1 MPDLGEG
8 AHVDAQREGAV
19 ASAPP
24 SDDATSARQQSTAK
38 VTPVVVKA
46 VATKKKRNQAD
57 LSNGVTAATL
67 QQADSSCGRRRAL
80 TWLVSMACRLNP
92 LPANPR

>member
-19 ASAPP
+19 ASAP
-24 SDDATSARQQSTAK
+24 TSHTHGHKQSAARVA
-38 VTPVVVKA
+38 PVVVEA

-57 LSNGVTAATL
+57 LSNGVTTATAA
-67 QQADSSCGRRRAL
+67 AASGA
-80 TWLVSMACRLNP
+80 RLHGWCP
-92 LPANPR
+92 WPAG